1 MTTADLEQQL
11 ETYAELRGALGF
23 ALGGDL
29 KMLQRFVAFA
39 GTTGDSGP
47 VTTRKSSTGLTASP
61 SMEERRLPGA

>member
-29 KMLQRFVAFA
+29 KMLQRFVAIA
-39 GTTGDSGP
+39 GTTGDSG
-47 VTTRKSSTGLTASP
+47 G
-61 SMEERRLPGA
+61 